1 MARSHSLMV
10 WSVVFGFLAAASL
23 YAAEPKEPKQKHA
36 KASVEKPKLYHSDD
50 PFGPSENH
58 PVLSPKKLPK
68 PAMREMRPGENVK
81 AIEDA
86 LAGSTEM
93 VFVEVPLQDVVNYL
107 KDRHR
112 IEIKIDNKALND
124 VGIGTD
130 SPVTISLKGISL
142 RSSLNLMLKELSLAW
157 LIKDEVLLITT
168 PEEADNQLSTKL
180 YEVADL
186 VTCRDKHDAPW
197 EDYDTLIDII
207 TPTIKSTSWDC
218 VGGVGSINGATL
230 GTAKVLV
237 VSQTREVHEEIAD
250 LLAKI
255 REIAKKTPN
264 AGTPRRDRPAP
275 KISSGQMGP
284 TVSGYP
290 DPLAPRPKAASK
302 NPADTGSPKQEKQ
315 PKQPPKPEGQGG
327 VPAA

>member
-1 MARSHSLMV
+1 MARSHSVMV
-10 WSVVFGFLAAASL
+10 WSVVFGFLAAATL

-36 KASVEKPKLYHSDD
+36 KAPVEKPKLYHSDD

-58 PVLSPKKLPK
+58 PALSPKKPPK
-68 PAMREMRPGENVK
+68 PAMRQMRPGENVK

-130 SPVTISLKGISL
+130 SPVTVSLKGISL
-142 RSSLNLMLKELSLAW
+142 RSALNLMLREHSLTW
-157 LIKDEVLLITT
+157 IIQDEVLMITT
-168 PEEADNQLSTKL
+168 LEEADNQLSTRV
-180 YEVADL
+180 YDVADL
-186 VTCRDKHDAPW
+186 VVCRDDRDALW
-197 EDYDTLIDII
+197 DDYDTLVEII
-207 TPTIKSTSWDC
+207 TSPVKPTTWDSI
-218 VGGVGSINGATL
+218 GGPGSIVGNSL

-237 VSQTREVHEEIAD
+237 VSQTRDVHEEIAA

-255 REIAKKTPN
+255 REIGKKTPN
-264 AGTPRRDRPAP
+264 AGTPRRNRPAEKTHPAKPRLPIGEGFHDGIPQSAAP
-275 KISSGQMGP
+275 K
-284 TVSGYP
+284 T
-290 DPLAPRPKAASK
+290 
-302 NPADTGSPKQEKQ
+302 PADAGKPAPQN
-315 PKQPPKPEGQGG
+315 QPPKPDAAKHEGG
-327 VPAA
+327 VGTF